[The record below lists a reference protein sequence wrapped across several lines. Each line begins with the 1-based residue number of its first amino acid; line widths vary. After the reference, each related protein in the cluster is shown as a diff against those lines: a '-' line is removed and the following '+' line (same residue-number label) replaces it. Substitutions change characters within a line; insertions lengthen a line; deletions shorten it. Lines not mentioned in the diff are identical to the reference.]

1 MSPGGAGCSNG
12 LLLTVGWLLL
22 AGLQSACGTNVTAAQ
37 DPGLAREGEGESES
51 ENEGDEEAD
60 SESEAENE
68 AQPVPEE
75 DGEGV
80 GIREVILT
88 NGCPGGESKCIVRV
102 EECRGPVDCG
112 WGRPVSESLESVR
125 LACIHTSPVNR
136 FKYIW
141 KLLRPDQQPIIL
153 ANDSAILE
161 VHREVHP
168 LAFECTTLDNNE
180 IIASIKF
187 TVYTTS
193 ELQMKR
199 SNRPDTDAVLVF
211 VLTIGVIICIF
222 VIFILIFI
230 IINWGAVKSFW
241 GEKASTAEI
250 QSELSSTRYKD
261 STSLDQSPTEIP
273 GNEDDA
279 LSEWNE

>member
-1 MSPGGAGCSNG
+1 MSRGGAGCTNG

-22 AGLQSACGTNVTAAQ
+22 AGLQSACGMNVTAAQ
-37 DPGLAREGEGESES
+37 DPGLAREGEGE
-51 ENEGDEEAD
+51 NEGEEETET
-60 SESEAENE
+60 ESEAENE

-75 DGEGV
+75 DGV

-125 LACIHTSPVNR
+125 LACVHTSPVNR
-136 FKYIW
+136 FKYMW

-168 LAFECTTLDNNE
+168 LVFE
-180 IIASIKF
+180 
-187 TVYTTS
+187 
-193 ELQMKR
+193 
-199 SNRPDTDAVLVF
+199 
-211 VLTIGVIICIF
+211 
-222 VIFILIFI
+222 
-230 IINWGAVKSFW
+230 GAVKSFW
-241 GEKASTAEI
+241 GEKASTTEI

-279 LSEWNE
+279 LNNVKRSSLKKKKKKKEEEEKEKEKEKERRGEGEGEEEALKQGTPQSGTDHIQPPAS

>member
-1 MSPGGAGCSNG
+1 MPNG
-12 LLLTVGWLLL
+12 
-22 AGLQSACGTNVTAAQ
+22 
-37 DPGLAREGEGESES
+37 
-51 ENEGDEEAD
+51 
-60 SESEAENE
+60 
-68 AQPVPEE
+68 
-75 DGEGV
+75 
-80 GIREVILT
+80 
-88 NGCPGGESKCIVRV
+88 
-102 EECRGPVDCG
+102 
-112 WGRPVSESLESVR
+112 GRPVSESLESVR

-153 ANDSAILE
+153 ANDSAVLE
-161 VHREVHP
+161 VRREVHP
-168 LAFECTTLDNNE
+168 LVFECITLDNNE
-180 IIASIKF
+180 IIASVKF

-199 SNRPDTDAVLVF
+199 SSRPDTDAVLVF

-241 GEKASTAEI
+241 GEKASTTEI